1 MNQPMDQTA
10 DRPTP
15 GEVTRLLEESA
26 KGNVDA
32 RDRLVSIL
40 FGELHVMARNRMND
54 ERADHTLGATALVN
68 ETFLR
73 LFKYVEPDANPAEPW
88 ANRKSFF
95 SAAAVA
101 MRRILIEHARARKAQ
116 KRGGDL
122 LHVAE
127 PIYADAV
134 EAASSMAPD
143 QFLALDEAITAL
155 EQIDARAAEVV
166 RLRFFAGQAVEEIAS
181 ILGTS
186 DRTVKRD
193 WQFARAW
200 LRDAMSDEE

>member
-1 MNQPMDQTA
+1 MTDGIDQTA
-10 DRPTP
+10 EHHTP

-26 KGNVDA
+26 AGNVEA
-32 RDRLVSIL
+32 RDKLVSIL

-54 ERADHTLGATALVN
+54 ERQNHTLGATALVN

-73 LFKYVEPDANPAEPW
+73 LFRHFEPDTSQAEHW
-88 ANRKSFF
+88 VNRKSFF

-116 KRGGDL
+116 KRGGAVA
-122 LHVAE
+122 HIAE

-134 EAASSMAPD
+134 EAASTMAPD

-166 RLRFFAGQAVEEIAS
+166 RLRFFAGQPIEEIAS

-200 LRDAMSDEE
+200 LRDALTEEE